1 MTMLFRASPLHPLRL
16 VWVAALLLATPRL
29 LAAAQQAA
37 PPESTKPQDAPKQMD
52 TPMQQKLQRRPGPVL
67 QSAAAQSA
75 APQSQAEPDRSSAYY
90 HYGLA
95 HLYEEMAV
103 SAGRPDYATQAVEEY
118 KLALDADPN
127 SVLLED
133 GLADLYFKIGR
144 IKDAVGAAQDQV
156 KKNPDDVAAHTLLG
170 QVYLRSLGD
179 MQGAQAGEMLQ
190 LAIAEYET
198 IARLKPADLETKL
211 LLGQLYALNHDSAK
225 AEAQFKAAQKIDAD
239 SEEVVLRM
247 AALYGE
253 EGDAQRAADTLSAV
267 PVADRTARIEF
278 ALAASLDLLK
288 KPKEAAAAYRRSLDI
303 DPDNPDAQRGLSNA
317 LLADDQLDEA
327 LKVLNTLI
335 AADPTDAQSE
345 IRISE
350 IQRRQGH
357 YDEALATLEKAKLQV
372 QDSQELSYN
381 EALTYDA
388 LGKYDQA
395 IGVLTGILDS
405 SSHPDGKYSE
415 QEKQNRA
422 IFLDRLGSIDREENK
437 TAEAVA
443 AYKQIA
449 DFGGDC
455 DAAASS
461 DDPAHP
467 CYAQRGYDGEIDAY
481 RDAHQ
486 WKDATAA
493 AAEAAK
499 ALPKDHLMQLTY
511 AGQLADM
518 GQVEE
523 GLAMAKAQLT
533 GGADDRDVEEA
544 LAQIYI
550 RLKRFNEASE
560 QLDRASALATKPDE
574 KLYALFLR
582 GEFYDRQKLYAQAE
596 AQFRKA
602 LLLDPK
608 NAAVL
613 NYLGYML
620 ADQGQKLP
628 EALKMILQ
636 AVDLEPQMGAYLDSL
651 GWVYFKLGQ
660 YSEAE
665 ENLHKANERMN
676 TDPTVHD
683 HLGEVY
689 EKTGRLK
696 LAVAQWE
703 RSMTEYAH
711 SLPADADPEDV
722 QKVQHKLENARVKLA
737 KLTTA
742 SDKEAK

>member
-1 MTMLFRASPLHPLRL
+1 MAMLLRASRIHPLRL
-16 VWVAALLLATPRL
+16 VWVIALLIATPQH
-29 LAAAQQAA
+29 LAAAPPAHPPAPAA
-37 PPESTKPQDAPKQMD
+37 VAT
-52 TPMQQKLQRRPGPVL
+52 
-67 QSAAAQSA
+67 AADQGTV
-75 APQSQAEPDRSSAYY
+75 EPDRASAYY

-127 SVLLED
+127 SALLED

-144 IKDAVGAAQDQV
+144 IKDAVGAAQDQL

-179 MQGAQAGEMLQ
+179 MQGTQAGEMLQ

-211 LLGQLYALNHDSAK
+211 LLGQLYALNHDTAK
-225 AEAQFKAAQKIDAD
+225 AEAEFKAAQKIDAD

-247 AALYGE
+247 AALYSE

-278 ALAASLDLLK
+278 ALAASYDQLK
-288 KPKEAAAAYRRSLDI
+288 KPKAAAAAYRRSLEI
-303 DPDNPDAQRGLSNA
+303 DPDNPDAERGLATA
-317 LLADDQLDEA
+317 LLMDDQLDEA
-327 LKVLNTLI
+327 LKAFNALV

-357 YDEALATLEKAKLQV
+357 YDEALATLEKAKLQA
-372 QDSQELSYN
+372 QDSLELSYN
-381 EALTYDA
+381 EALIYDA
-388 LGKYDQA
+388 LGKYGQA
-395 IGVLTGILDS
+395 TDVLTGILDS
-405 SSHPDGKYSE
+405 STHPDGKYSE

-422 IFLDRLGSIDREENK
+422 IFLDRLGIIYREENK

-443 AYKQIA
+443 AYKQII
-449 DFGGDC
+449 DLGGDC
-455 DAAASS
+455 GTAASS

-467 CYAQRGYDGEIDAY
+467 CYAERGYDGEIDAY

-486 WKDATAA
+486 WKEATEA
-493 AAEAAK
+493 AAEVAK
-499 ALPKDHLMQLTY
+499 ALPKNHLAQLAY
-511 AGQLADM
+511 AVQLADT
-518 GQVEE
+518 GQEVE
-523 GLAMAKAQLT
+523 GIALAKAQLT
-533 GGADDRDVEEA
+533 GGADDRAVEED
-544 LAQIYI
+544 LAQVYI
-550 RLKRFNEASE
+550 RLKRFKEASE
-560 QLDRASALATKPDE
+560 QLDKADALATKPDE
-574 KLYALFLR
+574 KLEVLYLR
-582 GEFYDRQKLYAQAE
+582 GEFYERQKMYDQAE
-596 AQFRKA
+596 IQFRKA
-602 LLLDPK
+602 LAIDPH
-608 NAAVL
+608 NPGVL

-628 EALKMILQ
+628 EALKMIRQ
-636 AVDLEPQMGAYLDSL
+636 AVDLEPQNGAYLDSL
-651 GWVYFKLGQ
+651 GWVYFKSGQ
-660 YSEAE
+660 YTEAE
-665 ENLHKANERMN
+665 ENLRKANERIN
-676 TDPTVHD
+676 SDPTVHD
-683 HLGEVY
+683 HLGELY
-689 EKTGRLK
+689 EKTGNLK
-696 LAVAQWE
+696 MAVAQWE

-737 KLTTA
+737 KLGPA
-742 SDKEAK
+742 SDKGAK